1 MQALYYIDMGRND
14 ADQAYRLF
22 CINFDPAEDIKPFF
36 EVLVKGV
43 LAHQAEIDR
52 RIEQFSSNWKLSRM
66 SGVDRNV
73 MRIAAYEMLYCPD
86 IPSKVSINEAIDI
99 GKKYGTADSGAFING
114 ILDAISLDLDKTGTQ
129 NAG

>member
-1 MQALYYIDMGRND
+1 MGRND